1 MDLHVSLVDRHD
13 LGRQIY
19 TQVRAAI
26 LDGRLR
32 PGEPLPPSRELAR
45 RLSVSRNTVSCA
57 YDRLIGEGFLTGR
70 VGAGTFVAVHI
81 GRTSGGRDRLR
92 RTGLRA
98 RNVWDQIP
106 DPYDMS
112 GPAPAYDFRCGIPD
126 ARLFPYQTWRRLI
139 ARELRAGTSGQRM
152 YEHAAGH
159 PPLRAAIA
167 RHVGVARG
175 VPADADDVL
184 VTSGTQQAV
193 ELIARVLLAP
203 GDRVAVEDPGYTMP
217 RLAFQAQGLR
227 VVPIPVDAEGL
238 VVDQLPDDVKLV
250 YVTPS
255 HQFPLGVAMSLPR
268 RLALLRWASRH
279 GAAIVEDDYDSEFR
293 FSGRPI
299 EPLHSL
305 DSDGHVIYVGT
316 FAKTMLPNLRLGF
329 LIAPAPLRPA
339 LVRAKFVTDWHNPVE
354 TQAALAAFIDEGG
367 LARHI
372 RRMRAEYLA
381 RHERIATRVAN
392 RFGDR
397 LHLLPSEAGLHLSAL
412 APSSTVD
419 GIEAAV
425 AKLATEGVA
434 VTPLASFGIRQ
445 RPAGLIIGYGGIAA
459 PDIDEGLR
467 RIAAALPKI
476 AI

>member
-13 LGRQIY
+13 LGGQIY

-98 RNVWDQIP
+98 RPVWDQVP
-106 DPYDMS
+106 DAYDMS

-126 ARLFPYQTWRRLI
+126 AHLFPYQTWRRLI
-139 ARELRAGTSGQRM
+139 ARELRAGTVGQRM
-152 YEHAAGH
+152 YESSAGH

-175 VPADADDVL
+175 VPADAEDVI

-193 ELIARVLLAP
+193 DLVARVLLAP

-217 RLAFQAQGLR
+217 RFAFQAHGLR
-227 VVPIPVDAEGL
+227 VVPVPVDAEGI
-238 VVDQLPDDVKLV
+238 VVDRLPDDAKLV

-255 HQFPLGVAMSLPR
+255 HQFPLGMAMSLPR
-268 RLALLRWASRH
+268 RLALLRWARQH

-305 DSDGHVIYVGT
+305 DRDGHVIYVGT

-329 LIAPAPLRPA
+329 LIPPATLRSA
-339 LVRAKFVTDWHNPVE
+339 LRRAKFVTDWHSPVE
-354 TQAALAAFIDEGG
+354 TQAALAAFIDDGG

-372 RRMRAEYLA
+372 RRMRTEYLA
-381 RHERIATRVAN
+381 RHERVATGVA
-392 RFGDR
+392 RWFGGR
-397 LHLLPSEAGLHLSAL
+397 LELVPSEAGLHVSVI
-412 APSSTVD
+412 APESTVD
-419 GIEAAV
+419 DIYATVEHAA
-425 AKLATEGVA
+425 KNGVA
-434 VTPLASFGIRQ
+434 VTALSAFGIAEQ
-445 RPAGLIIGYGGIAA
+445 PAGLIFGYGAIPV

-467 RIAAALPKI
+467 RIGNALP
-476 AI
+476 